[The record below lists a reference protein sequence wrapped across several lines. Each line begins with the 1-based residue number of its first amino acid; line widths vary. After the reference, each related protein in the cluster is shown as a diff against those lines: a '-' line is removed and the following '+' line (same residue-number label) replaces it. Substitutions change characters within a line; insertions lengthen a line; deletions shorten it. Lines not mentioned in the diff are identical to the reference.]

1 MVDAVFMVP
10 RNLLFVGKG
19 RSRSWIEAGRLGT
32 LSYLVVIMWECPA
45 ARHYKPRRT
54 L

>member
-10 RNLLFVGKG
+10 RNLLLMGKG
-19 RSRSWIEAGRLGT
+19 GSRNWIGAGRVGT
-32 LSYLVVIMWECPA
+32 LSYLVVIMWEFPA
-45 ARHYKPRRT
+45 ARHYNPSSR